1 MTLSKHPV
9 TERQDGARRP
19 PEEPPAG
26 GPRRGGR
33 RWGVPIDA
41 TTTYA
46 AAPDRVLAVLTD
58 EVFLREVARALEAQ
72 VQEVASDVDGTG
84 TRTTMR
90 LSAPTTGIPP
100 VFARFVGRTVPVS
113 EVTTWTP
120 DGDGGFRG
128 ALDLRAEIMGRE
140 ARVTCERR
148 LTPASGGGTRAT
160 VTGDA
165 RVDAPLIGRQAEAA
179 VRDLVTQVVLRREH
193 EVLQRRLGE
202 G

>member
-1 MTLSKHPV
+1 M
-9 TERQDGARRP
+9 
-19 PEEPPAG
+19 
-26 GPRRGGR
+26 
-33 RWGVPIDA
+33 PIDA
-41 TTTYA
+41 TTNYT
-46 AAPDRVLAVLTD
+46 AAPDRVFAELTD
-58 EVFLREVARALEAQ
+58 EVFLREVAQALDGEVHEVSSRAN
-72 VQEVASDVDGTG
+72 GTG
-84 TRTTMR
+84 NTTRVR

-100 VFARFVGRTVPVS
+100 VFARFVGSTVPVT
-113 EVTTWTP
+113 ETTTWQP
-120 DGDGGFRG
+120 DGDGGYRG
-128 ALDLRAEIMGRE
+128 ALDLRAEILGRE

-165 RVDAPLIGRQAEAA
+165 KVDAPFIGRQAEGA

>member
-1 MTLSKHPV
+1 M
-9 TERQDGARRP
+9 
-19 PEEPPAG
+19 
-26 GPRRGGR
+26 
-33 RWGVPIDA
+33 PIDV
-41 TTTYA
+41 TTTYR

-58 EVFLREVARALEAQ
+58 ETFLREVAQALEAT
-72 VQEVASDVDGTG
+72 VQEAASRADGTDAT
-84 TRTTMR
+84 TRMS

-100 VFARFVGRTVPVS
+100 VFARFVGSTVPVS
-113 EVTTWTP
+113 QVTTWSP

-128 ALDLRAEIMGRE
+128 RLDLRAEIMGRQ

-148 LTPASGGGTRAT
+148 LVPAADGTRAT

-165 RVDAPLIGRQAEAA
+165 RVDAPLIGRQAEGA
-179 VRDLVTQVVLRREH
+179 VRDLVSQVVLRREH

>member
-1 MTLSKHPV
+1 M
-9 TERQDGARRP
+9 
-19 PEEPPAG
+19 
-26 GPRRGGR
+26 
-33 RWGVPIDA
+33 PIDA

-202 G
+202 D